1 MKKIISFTIAMI
13 TFILTLA
20 IPAYAETSQL
30 YKAKEIIAEAI
41 NTDPSKIT
49 LFEDGAESTLWEN
62 ILSSDNEQYTPA
74 KIYYYNAGSENVVI
88 AFDVNSV
95 SNSTGEYKL
104 NGLKGFSVNDNAET
118 IRFYPLQSLTITEI
132 DSIVNILNQK
142 IKIDEIKKV
151 VSQYAST
158 TKPFYGSIDERI
170 SNQSEDFK
178 KAKELVANAFD
189 VNAEDFILV
198 RNGTEYYLMPHGTDT
213 LYLMFTVVPI
223 KKETDIREYER
234 NNVGNMLITEK
245 YVIYFKT
252 SNESLNNSALE
263 VVSAINE
270 EATHTMSVGAA
281 FSLFVFFV
289 FIIIVVI
296 LGTIYGLYTFIKY
309 KKSKKIFEIE
319 E

>member
-41 NTDPSKIT
+41 QTDPSKIT

-62 ILSSDNEQYTPA
+62 ILLDNDQYSPS
-74 KIYYYNAGSENVVI
+74 KIYFYNAGSEDTVF
-88 AFDVNSV
+88 AFDVNLIDASK
-95 SNSTGEYKL
+95 TPEEYKI
-104 NGLKGFSVNDNAET
+104 NGLKGFYVDKNV
-118 IRFYPLQSLTITEI
+118 IRFYPMKSLTITEI

-142 IKIDEIKKV
+142 IKIDEIEKV

-158 TKPFYGSIDERI
+158 TKPFYGAIDKRI

-198 RNGTEYYLMPHGTDT
+198 RNGTEYYLMPHGSDT

-223 KKETDIREYER
+223 DKNTDIKELQR
-234 NNVGNMLITEK
+234 NGNVVVTEK
-245 YVIYFKT
+245 YVIQFKT
-252 SNESLNNSALE
+252 SNKALNESALE
-263 VVSAINE
+263 VVSSIDNQIDSDNKEGDLFLINILIAIVLT
-270 EATHTMSVGAA
+270 AV
-281 FSLFVFFV
+281 L
-289 FIIIVVI
+289 IIVI
-296 LGTIYGLYTFIKY
+296 I
-309 KKSKKIFEIE
+309 EIIRTRIGE
-319 E
+319 GEKFKQ

>member
-142 IKIDEIKKV
+142 IKIDEIEKV

-158 TKPFYGSIDERI
+158 TKPFYGSIDKRI

-198 RNGTEYYLMPHGTDT
+198 RNGTEYYLMPHGSDT

-223 KKETDIREYER
+223 DKNTDIKELQR
-234 NNVGNMLITEK
+234 NGNVVVTEK
-245 YVIYFKT
+245 YVIQFKT
-252 SNESLNNSALE
+252 SNKALNESALE
-263 VVSAINE
+263 VVSSIDNQIDSDNKEGDLFLINILIAIVLT
-270 EATHTMSVGAA
+270 AV
-281 FSLFVFFV
+281 L
-289 FIIIVVI
+289 IIVI
-296 LGTIYGLYTFIKY
+296 I
-309 KKSKKIFEIE
+309 EIIRTRIGE
-319 E
+319 GEKFKQ